1 MNALKRGRGNKAT
14 PEERKQA
21 MQWQNQ
27 RVKIAN
33 LIARKPEIPKIC
45 CICGKEGKI
54 LHNRKDPYYITFICD
69 ECKTE
74 PNNLII
80 AEESRFDLR
89 TKLDKSNLCV
99 HNFLDEQIVRIITG
113 YMNDIISLGDY
124 CEKIGISR
132 HQFGQ
137 VVQRYK
143 QLFPKQNIEQL
154 IKNRTKKVQSEK
166 LKKIAEE
173 KALI

>member
-14 PEERKQA
+14 PEERKIA
-21 MQWQNQ
+21 MQWQNE

-69 ECKTE
+69 ECKKE

-89 TKLDKSNLCV
+89 EKLEKSNLCV
-99 HNFLDEQIVRIITG
+99 TNFTKEQVIRIIVG

-124 CEKIGISR
+124 CDKIGISR
-132 HQFGQ
+132 HQFRQ
-137 VVQRYK
+137 LVQRYK
-143 QLFPKQNIEQL
+143 TLFPKQDIEQL

-173 KALI
+173 RVLY

>member
-1 MNALKRGRGNKAT
+1 MTPLKGGRGNKAT
-14 PEERKQA
+14 PEERKAA
-21 MQWQNQ
+21 MQWQNE

-33 LIARKPEIPKIC
+33 LIARKPEIPKVC

-69 ECKTE
+69 ECKKDPE
-74 PNNLII
+74 NLVI

-89 TKLDKSNLCV
+89 TKLDKSNLCIN
-99 HNFLDEQIVRIITG
+99 NFLDEQIVRIVVG
-113 YMNDIISLGDY
+113 FMNDTVSLGDY
-124 CEKIGISR
+124 CNNIGISR

-137 VVQRYK
+137 VVERYK
-143 QLFPKQNIEQL
+143 RLFPKQPIESL
-154 IKNRTKKVQSEK
+154 IKGRVKRVQSEK
-166 LKKIAEE
+166 LKRIAEE